1 MLAFIAKNLVVFIP
15 NTLYRAQIINHMF
28 WLKWAKVTQPQEGTI
43 KHQCDNKIDG
53 RPMACLKHNSIF
65 FILEQIINHMFWLKW
80 AKVTQPPEG
89 TIKHQCDD
97 KIDGRSMAYL
107 KHNSVFF
114 ILEGWI
120 SLIRRSFTS
129 DSNYSQCCNYPASIS
144 ININN
149 PFISNDH
156 QIIWRNYNA
165 ISD

>member
-1 MLAFIAKNLVVFIP
+1 
-15 NTLYRAQIINHMF
+15 
-28 WLKWAKVTQPQEGTI
+28 
-43 KHQCDNKIDG
+43 
-53 RPMACLKHNSIF
+53 
-65 FILEQIINHMFWLKW
+65 
-80 AKVTQPPEG
+80 
-89 TIKHQCDD
+89 
-97 KIDGRSMAYL
+97 MAYL
-107 KHNSVFF
+107 KHNPVFF

-129 DSNYSQCCNYPASIS
+129 DNNYSQCCNYPASIR